1 MARAVA
7 ARVGELPMAAKY
19 ILAAFAVAFLVA
31 AALRR
36 AKVRTLRDP
45 AIRTWLF
52 IALVFTAIAAL
63 LQRHTS

>member
-1 MARAVA
+1 
-7 ARVGELPMAAKY
+7 MAAKY